1 MNRDNKQ
8 SMKSAKI
15 WQRHTLAQAC
25 FLVVAGVS
33 TAAWAVDPQDGF
45 QTGSGV
51 AARVTYSNFGAP
63 GTDDSQG
70 LFWATGYNNQ
80 IGGYQYGS
88 GQVEVTFGSMSLYQ
102 QSPAGPGAVP
112 TAINNN
118 SFLSYSYGNQQT
130 LARSLSLLN
139 RTSSTN
145 DGQLALNLQVLSAI
159 DADPANS
166 TQILSSM
173 MGDGRSVY
181 INQDGNASANQ
192 SVSGNTFGATTISN
206 LMDTSLS
213 GALPFL
219 YDSDFK
225 GQSSLTYTT
234 DAYFGAGVG
243 LDGAVDPDFFRGT
256 RGGVNITNIQSAFN
270 TAGMAIIEDT
280 SAKITVAGTTPVTA
294 TVGVFADNINLN
306 DNSILAKSTIN
317 SATSI
322 VQASAASSA
331 FSGSI
336 AVTNGQNNQNTNTSL
351 IQTASVQNAEVMAN
365 VQGVSSETRIS
376 GTLNVNGNT
385 ISATASG
392 NAAGERTSTGTIAAG
407 NAIVFDGSA
416 DIQGPIGSKPWTDTL
431 TSARKSLIYS
441 DQSDNN
447 ADLLIN
453 SAQRNSGNQFL
464 ASVSPTEISSTAD
477 NLAGGA
483 IAQNGNTQS
492 ATVSGNLVGNL
503 ITAGGSASIGNIL
516 SNAAIVSSQEN
527 KSVTST
533 ATVGSAVQ
541 KVSVGLNT
549 NEDINGTI
557 SLNNNTLQAT
567 AEGNAASSD
576 ISLKA
581 STLSVGQ
588 GVGSVGLMTPN
599 NVTETEYWGSS
610 FAAVS
615 VLNAQKNTAL
625 SLTSNLENS
634 SVSAEVKIP
643 SGEDLSVTGSQIS
656 VNGNSLLSSASGNAA
671 TNSVSL
677 TAGTAP
683 SLNAGLGNTQFN
695 SGNVLGDEGST
706 TFAGTNIT
714 ANAGKANA
722 LAVGFSGKDVTTA
735 SSVSLNTN
743 SIGATAKGSS
753 ATNTLSVTADNAS
766 GATNESKL
774 FSDNAPGS
782 IANDPNTF
790 SGVQTYADLGLG
802 NAQAAR
808 GTTTSAVV
816 DGSVTGTV
824 AAVTNSSLTANSN
837 SVSAAASLN
846 SATNSVALN
855 MGNMSGMT
863 AGLTSAQ
870 TAANSDT
877 TVATNAAATAQAN
890 GAVTLTTSGA
900 VTAVSSLTLSS
911 NTVSASASANTV
923 SNALS
928 LTGTTASGRD
938 SNWTAIE
945 EDLFNVA
952 GASNNTDG
960 SARADADFAV
970 ANKQNITASGA
981 NTATSKEYSAQT
993 TSTAKAVVGG
1003 ALTDSSITLNGN
1015 NTLARASGNDASN
1028 TIGLEVDNL
1037 SKPNTALASMQTMDT
1052 ATFKATVTDADRYFG
1067 TGVSVTGAT
1076 SNAQL
1081 AVTNNLVKASALGN
1095 VVTNSVTMKGTNL
1108 TGSTSDF
1115 NQPLVSTS
1123 VVNVYDNGDGLV
1135 TGLPAMKSQS
1145 TVALANLQTSSG
1157 NGMTAKLDINTVT
1170 GTSPDPDVDYG
1181 AKIGIST
1188 GSVAAAS
1195 AFTVTG
1201 NSMAT
1206 QVYNNSANNS
1216 LALDVT
1222 TASQVTAGV
1231 VSGQLVNAVSGT
1243 ELAATTN
1250 ARIQIESGDV
1260 SGASSLTSRLNQI
1273 TSTTVANAAGNAL
1286 IVQATTASGRN
1297 TAVEGY
1303 LPANARNV
1311 GDVAN
1316 GAYAHDASADYAIV
1330 NEQLVSGSV
1339 LAATTNGNLLAS
1351 SSGVVTNSSI
1361 TLSDNTA
1368 SSYASANN
1376 ASNALQLD
1384 VTNLSAARA
1393 GLSNAQLVK
1402 SDATVTTATTADATV
1417 STGNLMGAKI
1427 SANSNQLKSTAL
1439 GNEATNALRLVG
1451 TNASSTA
1458 TFGAADTRTGS
1469 FSDVNADMAL
1479 ASDQTNNGSTLG
1491 ATVTGSNTVTA
1502 GTVAND
1508 NTNLSVITANS
1519 NSLLAAS
1526 TVNSVS
1532 NTVGLNLQNNLT
1544 GMTAGLS
1551 SSQTAAESV
1560 ATATANAATGKVMI
1574 DVDAVSGN
1582 SSLSVN
1588 SNTVSASATA
1598 NTATNAVN
1606 VAAITASGRNSYST
1620 DETALTVSPSAN
1632 VTADYALANNQA
1644 VTGTN
1649 KEFKASTQAVTKV
1662 LSSDVSSSSVAVNDN
1677 STLAST
1683 LGNSATNSIGVTVT
1697 NLTQAKT
1704 GLASLQTLGDTVSFT
1719 SEVNK
1724 TTDGQAI
1731 GITSDVLT
1739 SANLSVNNNV
1749 LKASATG
1756 NSATNSIT
1764 QAVTNAT
1771 GTAIASDKLTL
1782 SDTVNSD
1789 ARAQA
1794 NVALSSLQK
1803 STGNAITAT
1812 LGDSEMVPAVS
1823 IVSGNVGGT
1832 SQLSVVGNTLSTQVF
1847 NNSVNNTVVLSG
1859 TSLSTMT
1866 AGLASGQEVAAVS
1879 NTALTA
1885 TTLAT
1890 AGINVQ
1896 TVDTGAQLT
1905 ASTNT
1910 IKSMVVGN
1918 SAGNSLTVNATNN
1931 ASGQNFAGTTAD
1943 AASTSQSSADFALV
1957 SQQVLNG
1964 SAMEAKT
1971 AAVVG
1976 VQAFGVTGSSLTA
1989 NDNIV
1994 SAYTSANNV
2003 SNGLSLGIDTLT
2015 AARAGL
2021 ANNQMLGS
2029 AATVLATVEGTSVG
2043 ISSTGDFDAAQISL
2057 ARNTVK
2063 ATALGNVADNVLV
2076 VAGTNATAGS
2086 VSLSGSQAN
2095 AGASTNV
2102 TSGLA
2107 LANNQASSDQT
2118 VTAKNGTDGIWTTI
2132 AVTSDTGGLVQN
2144 TSNLALTGNTI
2155 AALSYANN
2163 ASNGM
2168 GVNVSNLNGLTA
2180 GLANTQSSTA
2190 TATQSVLAETYGR
2203 IYADVGTVQD
2213 TSTLTLTNNSVSATS
2228 MANYAANT
2236 LLVNS
2241 QQITGNG
2248 GTSVNAAANAATPS
2262 ASVPGDLTLASSQ
2275 ALAGSGD
2282 AVTANVTG
2290 SIDAT
2295 SVDLKSANLTVSNN
2309 TISAYAAGNNVGN
2322 ALVVSTSGLS
2332 GVVVA
2337 LGNAQQSLVNATSNS
2352 TAYIR
2357 GYGSTIDGGQMAV
2370 NDNQVKSTA
2379 VGNAAGNTL
2388 SVTAANATG
2397 VSGSPNVDLSQS
2409 NAVAYADVNLVNA
2422 QNLQGNVQA
2431 STGNLGDE
2439 SAVIKLEVGTEAKA
2453 TSVLSLNGN
2462 AMTASA
2468 YGNSATN
2475 AGALR
2480 ISNALSSGSAVG
2492 NSQYA
2497 SGATVS
2503 SEIMNGKIFVDA
2515 FPLTDTNLSV
2525 NNNRIASSAMTNTT
2539 ANTLAVSAAS
2549 ATGRDGATSISAN
2562 GVASAD
2568 HTVGN
2573 LQKVSGGAVSSITGG
2588 DVVNTMWGGDVSLSN
2603 VSQNA
2608 NAVTSYASANQASN
2622 SLSVAVS
2629 NLNTGTAGLY
2639 SGQIVQSGTTVD
2651 AYTAGTVLF
2660 TTQDEGSGSIA
2671 SLTVSLNENL
2681 VKSSAFANTATNE
2694 LLVSGATLQ
2703 SQVIATNVTAGL
2715 SATSAHV
2722 GLVNSQTAKGGA
2734 LTAKTQSTDTD
2745 PYTVQLSA
2753 GTITSSA
2760 LSLNANTLAALATN
2774 NSADNTLGM
2783 SVTNTVGTSIALAN
2797 GQEATSDAS
2806 ATTRGKVWADVS
2818 DLTGGSIAVNS
2829 NDINA
2834 KAYSNTA
2841 TNTLTVSGTNYT
2853 GSGLNS
2859 RSSDGIAGTGP
2870 SAYGEIAMTNAQF
2883 ASANTTEATT
2893 VGGMTLATG
2902 NLSSAGNTLS
2912 MNNNAVTAYASGN
2925 AGSNTLGVTQ
2935 TALNGAS
2942 AGLVSTQNLATSNV
2956 TASTTGTV
2964 SIETGALGVAANP
2977 EADPP
2982 VLSKS
2987 ASVSIKD
2994 NSIKSTALGNVVGN
3008 AMVVSA
3014 TTATNA
3020 GPSGVQTSASSAGQ
3034 ASTTADYSMVNAQG
3048 AVGDM
3053 SATTT
3058 GAVSVSSTAVA
3069 NSSISMTG
3077 NAIQS
3082 VAQANSGTNRLT
3094 LAVDQPTAITAAVAS
3109 RQDNDGA
3116 VSASTTTGTGALSI
3130 SASSLTQ
3137 STDQTLSV
3145 VMSGNTVS
3153 AAAGKNEAFNTLAV
3167 SGANVSGRNN
3177 AVSGEVVGTA
3187 SVTGVDYSV
3196 VNAQAATGGVSAS
3209 VDVKGS
3215 GIASSGT
3222 VNAGTITL
3230 SDNTVL
3236 ASANANTAGN
3246 ALTLAATNR
3255 LEASGAINNVQT
3267 VSTSAISATVES
3279 ASLTVGTG
3287 SGEGSAQ
3294 VTSTGNLVKATASA
3308 NLATNALNAT
3318 ASNGITT
3325 AGAERGTG
3333 MVDPQTPTFAV
3344 LNSQHT
3350 NAASS
3355 VSSVING
3362 FSMGGSALNGA
3373 LNGGSVAVTGNVI
3386 QSLAY
3391 GNSANNSVQVSAL
3404 PATLNTASASIT
3416 NVQYNL
3422 ASVSASIAGMNVQ
3435 ASGSNSVSSSGVNIS
3450 GNTVTAMAV
3459 GNRAS
3464 NVIIGR

>member
-1 MNRDNKQ
+1 
-8 SMKSAKI
+8 
-15 WQRHTLAQAC
+15 
-25 FLVVAGVS
+25 
-33 TAAWAVDPQDGF
+33 
-45 QTGSGV
+45 
-51 AARVTYSNFGAP
+51 
-63 GTDDSQG
+63 
-70 LFWATGYNNQ
+70 
-80 IGGYQYGS
+80 
-88 GQVEVTFGSMSLYQ
+88 
-102 QSPAGPGAVP
+102 
-112 TAINNN
+112 
-118 SFLSYSYGNQQT
+118 
-130 LARSLSLLN
+130 
-139 RTSSTN
+139 
-145 DGQLALNLQVLSAI
+145 
-159 DADPANS
+159 
-166 TQILSSM
+166 
-173 MGDGRSVY
+173 
-181 INQDGNASANQ
+181 
-192 SVSGNTFGATTISN
+192 
-206 LMDTSLS
+206 
-213 GALPFL
+213 
-219 YDSDFK
+219 
-225 GQSSLTYTT
+225 
-234 DAYFGAGVG
+234 
-243 LDGAVDPDFFRGT
+243 
-256 RGGVNITNIQSAFN
+256 
-270 TAGMAIIEDT
+270 
-280 SAKITVAGTTPVTA
+280 
-294 TVGVFADNINLN
+294 
-306 DNSILAKSTIN
+306 
-317 SATSI
+317 
-322 VQASAASSA
+322 
-331 FSGSI
+331 
-336 AVTNGQNNQNTNTSL
+336 
-351 IQTASVQNAEVMAN
+351 VQNAEVMAN

-392 NAAGERTSTGTIAAG
+392 NTAGERNSAGTILAG

-447 ADLLIN
+447 ADLLVN

-503 ITAGGSASIGNIL
+503 ITAGTGASIGNIA

-527 KSVTST
+527 MSVTGT

-541 KVSVGLNT
+541 KVSVGRTSGQQLVS
-549 NEDINGTI
+549 GSI
-557 SLNNNTLQAT
+557 SLNDNNLLAT
-567 AEGNAASSD
+567 VEGNAASSS

-588 GVGSVGLMTPN
+588 GVGSVSLMTPN
-599 NVTETEYWGSS
+599 NVTDTEYWGSS

-615 VLNAQKNTAL
+615 VLSAQKNSDL

-656 VNGNSLLSSASGNAA
+656 VNGNTLLSSAMGNAGS
-671 TNSVSL
+671 NSISL

-695 SGNVLGDEGST
+695 SGNELNSGASFAGST
-706 TFAGTNIT
+706 IT
-714 ANAGKANA
+714 ANAGNANA
-722 LAVGFSGKDVTTA
+722 LAVSFSGKDVMTA

-766 GATNESKL
+766 GATDESKL

-782 IANDPNTF
+782 TANDPNTF
-790 SGVQTYADLGLG
+790 SSVQTYADLGMA

-808 GTTTSAVV
+808 GTTASAVV

-837 SVSAAASLN
+837 SVTAAGSLN

-855 MGNMSGMT
+855 IGNMSGMT
-863 AGLTSAQ
+863 AGLTSSQ

-877 TVATNAAATAQAN
+877 TVATNSKATAQAN
-890 GAVTLTTSGA
+890 GAVTLTTSSA

-960 SARADADFAV
+960 SARADADFAL

-993 TSTAKAVVGG
+993 TSTVKAVVGG
-1003 ALTDSSITLNGN
+1003 ALTDSSITLSGN

-1081 AVTNNLVKASALGN
+1081 AVTNNLVKAAALGN
-1095 VVTNSVTMKGTNL
+1095 VVTNSVTTKGTNL
-1108 TGSTSDF
+1108 TGSSTDF

-1157 NGMTAKLDINTVT
+1157 NGMTAKLDINTVA
-1170 GTSPDPDVDYG
+1170 GVSPDPDVDYG

-1188 GSVAAAS
+1188 GNVEAAS
-1195 AFTVTG
+1195 SLTVTG

-1222 TASQVTAGV
+1222 TASKVTAGL

-1286 IVQATTASGRN
+1286 TVQATTASGRN
-1297 TAVEGY
+1297 TAVDGY

-1368 SSYASANN
+1368 SSYGSANN
-1376 ASNALQLD
+1376 ATNALQLA

-1393 GLSNAQLVK
+1393 GLTNAQMVSSNAE
-1402 SDATVTTATTADATV
+1402 VTTATTADATV
-1417 STGNLMGAKI
+1417 SAGDLFGAKL
-1427 SANSNQLKSTAL
+1427 SANSNQLTSTAL
-1439 GNEATNALRLVG
+1439 GNTATNTVSLAG
-1451 TNASSTA
+1451 TTASNTTS
-1458 TFGAADTRTGS
+1458 FGAVNTRTGS
-1469 FSDVNADMAL
+1469 ASDVNADMAL
-1479 ASDQTNNGSTLG
+1479 ASSQANSGSTLG
-1491 ATVTGSNTVTA
+1491 ATVTGSNTVTVGA
-1502 GTVAND
+1502 VAND
-1508 NTNLSVITANS
+1508 STNLSVITANN

-1532 NTVGLNLQNNLT
+1532 NTVGLSLQNSLT
-1544 GMTAGLS
+1544 GMAAGLS
-1551 SSQTAAESV
+1551 SAQTADESV
-1560 ATATANAATGKVMI
+1560 ATATVNAATGKVKI
-1574 DVDAVSGN
+1574 GADDVSGQ

-1588 SNTVSASATA
+1588 ANTISASATA
-1598 NTATNAVN
+1598 NTATNTVN
-1606 VAAITASGRNSYST
+1606 VAASTASGRNSYVT
-1620 DETALTVSPSAN
+1620 DSKTALLASTYAN
-1632 VTADYALANNQA
+1632 VTADYALANNQS
-1644 VTGTN
+1644 VTGTS
-1649 KEFKASTQAVTKV
+1649 KEFKASTQGITQVSA
-1662 LSSDVSSSSVAVNDN
+1662 SDVGSSLDAGSSSVAVNSN
-1677 STLAST
+1677 SILAST
-1683 LGNSATNSIGVTVT
+1683 LGNSATNNLNVAVTD
-1697 NLTQAKT
+1697 LTLANT
-1704 GLASLQTLGDTVSFT
+1704 GLVSKQTLGDTVSFK

-1731 GITSDVLT
+1731 GITASVLT
-1739 SANLSVNNNV
+1739 DAQLTANNNT
-1749 LKASATG
+1749 LKASAIG
-1756 NSATNSIT
+1756 NSASNSIA
-1764 QAVTNAT
+1764 QVVTNAT
-1771 GTAIASDKLTL
+1771 GTAIATNKS
-1782 SDTVNSD
+1782 SSVDTATPSVN
-1789 ARAQA
+1789 APA
-1794 NVALSSLQK
+1794 NVALSSLQQ

-1812 LGDSEMVPAVS
+1812 LGDSASDPTVQPMVSV
-1823 IVSGNVGGT
+1823 VSGNVNDA
-1832 SQLSVVGNTLSTQVF
+1832 SQLSLTGNTLSTQVF
-1847 NNSVNNTVVLSG
+1847 NNSANNSVALSG
-1859 TSLSTMT
+1859 TNLTSMT
-1866 AGLASGQEVAAVS
+1866 AGLASGQSVTAVS
-1879 NTALTA
+1879 GTVLTA
-1885 TTLAT
+1885 TTNAT
-1890 AGINVQ
+1890 AAISVQ
-1896 TVDTGAQLT
+1896 VVDTGAQLT

-1910 IKSMVVGN
+1910 LKSLVVGN
-1918 SAGNSLTVNATNN
+1918 SAGNALTVTATN
-1931 ASGQNFAGTTAD
+1931 ASGQNFSGTTAD
-1943 AASTSQSSADFALV
+1943 VGSASASSADFALA
-1957 SQQVLNG
+1957 SQQVLSG

-1971 AAVVG
+1971 LGVVSIG
-1976 VQAFGVTGSSLTA
+1976 ASGNVTGSSLTA
-1989 NDNIV
+1989 NDNTV

-2003 SNGLSLGIDTLT
+2003 TNALNLNIGTLT

-2021 ANNQMLGS
+2021 ANEQSLSG
-2029 AATVLATVEGTSVG
+2029 AATVKATVEGAGVK
-2043 ISSTGDFDAAQISL
+2043 ISGTGAFEDVQASL
-2057 ARNTVK
+2057 AGNTVK
-2063 ATALGNVADNVLV
+2063 ATALGNVADNLL
-2076 VAGTNATAGS
+2076 ALTGTNATAGTQ
-2086 VSLSGSQAN
+2086 VGSQAS
-2095 AGASTNV
+2095 AGATSNV

-2107 LANNQASSDQT
+2107 LVNKQVSSEQT
-2118 VTAKNGTDGIWTTI
+2118 VTAKNGTDEAWTEI
-2132 AVTSDTGGLVQN
+2132 ALNVGSGTGLVKS
-2144 TSNLALTGNTI
+2144 TSSLALTGNTVS
-2155 AALSYANN
+2155 ALSYANN
-2163 ASNGM
+2163 ASNGL
-2168 GVNVSNLNGLTA
+2168 GISVSNLNGLTA
-2180 GLANTQSSTA
+2180 GVSNTQSAMASDLKVV
-2190 TATQSVLAETYGR
+2190 SAETYGW
-2203 IYADVGTVQD
+2203 IYADVGTIQD
-2213 TSTLTLTNNSVSATS
+2213 TSTLTVSSNAVSATS
-2228 MANYAANT
+2228 MANYASNA
-2236 LLVNS
+2236 LVVAA
-2241 QQITGNG
+2241 QQVTGKG
-2248 GTSVNAAANAATPS
+2248 SISPNASANADTANAVLS
-2262 ASVPGDLTLASSQ
+2262 GDLKLASSQ
-2275 ALAGSGD
+2275 SLAGSGV
-2282 AVTANVTG
+2282 AVTANVAG
-2290 SIDAT
+2290 WIDADASDLT
-2295 SVDLKSANLTVSNN
+2295 SSGLTVSSN
-2309 TISAYAAGNNVGN
+2309 TIAGYAAGNNVGN
-2322 ALVVSTSGLS
+2322 SLVVNTTGLA
-2332 GVVVA
+2332 GAVVA
-2337 LGNAQQSLVNATSNS
+2337 LGNAQKSVVDVTTS
-2352 TAYIR
+2352 TTGYVR
-2357 GYGSTIDGGQMAV
+2357 GLGDTIDGAQVAV

-2388 SVTAANATG
+2388 TVIAANATG
-2397 VSGSPNVDLSQS
+2397 VSGSPSVDLGQS
-2409 NAVAYADVNLVNA
+2409 TAVASADVSLVNA
-2422 QNLQGNVQA
+2422 QNLQGSVTAN
-2431 STGNLGDE
+2431 TGNLGAE
-2439 SAVIKLEVGTEAKA
+2439 SAVIKLQVGTEAKA
-2453 TSVLSLNGN
+2453 TSTLSLNGN
-2462 AMTASA
+2462 AVTASA

-2480 ISNALSSGSAVG
+2480 ISNALSAGSAVG

-2497 SGATVS
+2497 TGSDVTAEV
-2503 SEIMNGKIFVDA
+2503 MNGKIFGNA
-2515 FPLTDTNLSV
+2515 YPLTDTNMSV
-2525 NNNRIASSAMTNTT
+2525 NSNRITSSALVNTAT
-2539 ANTLAVSAAS
+2539 NTLAVSAAS
-2549 ATGRDGATSISAN
+2549 ATGRDGNTSISASGLAN
-2562 GVASAD
+2562 AD

-2573 LQKVSGGAVSSITGG
+2573 LQKITAGSVSSTTGG
-2588 DVVNTMWGGDVSLSN
+2588 EVVNNMRVGDVDYSN

-2622 SLSVAVS
+2622 GLSVAVS
-2629 NLNTGTAGLY
+2629 NLNTGTAGVY
-2639 SGQIVQSGTTVD
+2639 SGQTVESGTTVD

-2660 TTQDEGSGSIA
+2660 TTEDEGRGNIGS
-2671 SLTVSLNENL
+2671 SVVSMNNNL

-2694 LLVSGATLQ
+2694 LLVTGATLQ
-2703 SQVIATNVTAGL
+2703 SQVIATRVTAAL
-2715 SATSAHV
+2715 SATSAHM
-2722 GLVNSQTAKGGA
+2722 GLVNSQTANGGD
-2734 LTAKTQSTDTD
+2734 LTAKTQLTDTD

-2774 NSADNTLGM
+2774 NSADNTLRM
-2783 SVTNTVGTSIALAN
+2783 SVTNSVGTSIALAN
-2797 GQEATSDAS
+2797 GQEATSDAG

-2841 TNTLTVSGTNYT
+2841 TNTLTVAGTNYT
-2853 GSGLNS
+2853 GSGLNF

-2870 SAYGEIAMTNAQF
+2870 SVYGEIAMTNAQF

-2902 NLSSAGNTLS
+2902 NLSSGGNTLS

-3020 GPSGVQTSASSAGQ
+3020 GPSGVQTSASTAGQ
-3034 ASTTADYSMVNAQG
+3034 ASATADYSMVNAQG

-3279 ASLTVGTG
+3279 ASLTVSTG
-3287 SGEGSAQ
+3287 SGEGTAQ

-3308 NLATNALNAT
+3308 NMATNALNAT

-3391 GNSANNSVQVSAL
+3391 GNSANNSIQVSAL

-3422 ASVSASIAGMNVQ
+3422 ASVSASIAGVNVQ

-3464 NVIIGR
+3464 NIIIGR